1 LFLYP
6 AGLEPRTFGPRST
19 SKIRLLSDSR
29 PGCQI
34 PLAKHLRKEN
44 VSEMSQ
50 GRSAAAAATEEHRN
64 LHGREDKI
72 GDLAA
77 FESFGQFAGLDGRL
91 QTVVKRVA
99 DFVEDFN

>member
-1 LFLYP
+1 
-6 AGLEPRTFGPRST
+6 
-19 SKIRLLSDSR
+19 
-29 PGCQI
+29 
-34 PLAKHLRKEN
+34 
-44 VSEMSQ
+44 MSQ
-50 GRSAAAAATEEHRN
+50 GRSAALAATEEHRT
-64 LHGREDKI
+64 LHGRGDKI

>member
-1 LFLYP
+1 MSGSLSEALEKRGRF
-6 AGLEPRTFGPRST
+6 GNEPRAQCW
-19 SKIRLLSDSR
+19 L
-29 PGCQI
+29 
-34 PLAKHLRKEN
+34 
-44 VSEMSQ
+44 
-50 GRSAAAAATEEHRN
+50 AATEEHRT